1 MLEVE
6 RQQAVLH
13 HLRLKGSGNVADL
26 AEALGVSPS
35 TVRRDLADMS
45 DRQLLTRVRGG
56 ASLSGVQSEP
66 DRARRVIAQDA
77 EKRRIGAAAAER
89 IADGSTLL
97 ITGGTTTEAMV
108 PFLAGKERLTVLTNA
123 LNVANLLSSHRDITV
138 VVLGGILRHD
148 EMSLLG
154 PIAERTL
161 AEFHVDVAVYSAF
174 GIDAERG
181 LYGAHALEASTDRSL
196 LASAAS
202 LTVLADHT
210 KFGQRGPVRLAPPSA
225 IHTLITDSATD
236 PGPLAA
242 MRAQGVDVVTC

>member
-13 HLRLKGSGNVADL
+13 HLRVNGTGNVADL

-45 DRQLLTRVRGG
+45 DRQLVTRVRGG
-56 ASLSGVQSEP
+56 ASLPAVQNEP
-66 DRARRVIAQDA
+66 ERARRVVAQQA
-77 EKRRIGAAAAER
+77 EKRRIGAAAASR

-97 ITGGTTTEAMV
+97 ITGGTTTEALV
-108 PFLAGKERLTVLTNA
+108 PFLADKARLTVLTNA
-123 LNVANLLSSHRDITV
+123 LNVANLLSSHRHITV
-138 VVLGGILRHD
+138 VVLGGILRHE

-161 AEFHVDVAVYSAF
+161 AEFHVDVAFYSAF

-210 KFGQRGPVRLAPPSA
+210 KFGQRGPVRLVPPSS
-225 IHTLITDSATD
+225 IDCLVTDDGTD
-236 PGPLAA
+236 PEPLSAL
-242 MRAQGVDVVTC
+242 RSQGVEVVTC

>member
-13 HLRLKGSGNVADL
+13 HLRLNGSGNVADL
-26 AEALGVSPS
+26 AQALGVSAS

-45 DRQLLTRVRGG
+45 DRRLLTRVRGG

-66 DRARRVIAQDA
+66 DRARRVIAQES

-89 IADGSTLL
+89 VADGSTLL

-108 PFLAGKERLTVLTNA
+108 PFLAAKERLTVLTNA
-123 LNVANLLSSHRDITV
+123 IHIVNLLSTHRHITV
-138 VVLGGILRHD
+138 VVLGGILRHE

-161 AEFHVDVAVYSAF
+161 GEFHVDVAFYSAF
-174 GIDAERG
+174 GIDADRG

-196 LASAAS
+196 IASAAS

-210 KFGQRGPVRLAPPSA
+210 KFSQRGPARLGPPNV
-225 IHTLITDSATD
+225 INTLITDDGTD
-236 PGPLAA
+236 PEPLSSL
-242 MRAQGVDVVTC
+242 RSQGVEVITC

>member
-1 MLEVE
+1 MLEVD

-13 HLRLKGSGNVADL
+13 HLRLNGSGNVADL

-56 ASLSGVQSEP
+56 ASLSGAQSEP
-66 DRARRVIAQDA
+66 DRARRGIAQER
-77 EKRRIGAAAAER
+77 EKRRIGAVAAER
-89 IADGSTLL
+89 VVDGSTLL

-108 PFLAGKERLTVLTNA
+108 PFLADKARLTVLTNA
-123 LNVANLLSSHRDITV
+123 LNIANLLSGYRAITV
-138 VVLGGILRHD
+138 VVLGGILRHE

-161 AEFHVDVAVYSAF
+161 AEFHVDMAFYGAF
-174 GIDAERG
+174 GIDAEAG
-181 LYGAHALEASTDRSL
+181 LFGAHALEASTDRSL

-210 KFGQRGPVRLAPPSA
+210 KFTQRGPVRLASLGA
-225 IHTLITDSATD
+225 IATLITDTATD
-236 PGPLAA
+236 DEPLSAI
-242 MRAQGVDVVTC
+242 RAQGVEVITC

>member
-13 HLRLKGSGNVADL
+13 HLRLNGSGNVADL
-26 AEALGVSPS
+26 AQVLGVSAS

-66 DRARRVIAQDA
+66 DRAGRVIAQEA

-89 IADGSTLL
+89 VTDGSTLL

-108 PFLAGKERLTVLTNA
+108 PFLAAKERLTVLTNA
-123 LNVANLLSSHRDITV
+123 MHVANLLSTHRHISV
-138 VVLGGILRHD
+138 VVLGGILRHE

-161 AEFHVDVAVYSAF
+161 ADFHVDVAFYTAV
-174 GIDAERG
+174 GIDAFHG
-181 LYGAHALEASTDRSL
+181 VYGAHAQEASTDRSL
-196 LASAAS
+196 IGSAAS

-210 KFGQRGPVRLAPPSA
+210 KFSQRGPARLGPPSV
-225 IHTLITDSATD
+225 IDTLITDDGTD
-236 PGPLAA
+236 LEPLALL
-242 MRAQGVDVVTC
+242 RSHGVDVVTC

>member
-13 HLRLKGSGNVADL
+13 HLRLNGSGNVADL
-26 AEALGVSPS
+26 AQILGVSAS

-45 DRQLLTRVRGG
+45 DRRLLTRVRGG
-56 ASLSGVQSEP
+56 ASLSGEQSEP
-66 DRARRVIAQDA
+66 DRSRRVIAQEA
-77 EKRRIGAAAAER
+77 EKRRIGAAAADR
-89 IADGSTLL
+89 VVDGSTLL

-108 PFLAGKERLTVLTNA
+108 PFLAAKERLTVLTNA
-123 LNVANLLSSHRDITV
+123 MHVANLLSAYRQITV
-138 VVLGGILRHD
+138 VVLGGILRHE

-161 AEFHVDVAVYSAF
+161 ADFHVDVAFYSAF

-196 LASAAS
+196 IASAVS

-210 KFGQRGPVRLAPPSA
+210 KFSRRGPVRLVPPSA
-225 IHTLITDSATD
+225 IGTLITDHGTD
-236 PGPLAA
+236 PEPLALL
-242 MRAQGVDVVTC
+242 RSEGVDVVTC